1 VKLLWIIKEKEMRK
15 KVLITVMVLVGLLGS
30 SLCAG
35 EDEVLVKITE
45 DIPYLYVNH
54 MGQKVKVARIQD
66 TTNRLTD
73 DYTKTSRSCPPFC
86 IHPTQVNKNIKTIA
100 EVEMANF
107 LKEKVNSGKGLV
119 IDARLKSWYEL
130 ETIPSAINIPYS
142 VMESGDKKMISKVFR
157 LLGMKVAKDGSWD
170 FSKAKELAI
179 FCNGVWCDQSH
190 RLIDGMLKYGYP
202 AEKMYYYRSGF
213 QGWKLLGLTTVVQK
227 ENVK

>member
-1 VKLLWIIKEKEMRK
+1 ML
-15 KVLITVMVLVGLLGS
+15 TAGLLAGS
-30 SLCAG
+30 LQAAEES
-35 EDEVLVKITE
+35 EVLVKITE

-73 DYTKTSRSCPPFC
+73 DYTKTSRACPPFC
-86 IHPTQVNKNIKTIA
+86 IHPTKVNPKIQTIA
-100 EVEMANF
+100 EVELTHF

-130 ETIPSAINIPYS
+130 ETIPSAVNIPYP
-142 VMESGDKKMISKVFR
+142 VMESGDKKTAQKVFR
-157 LLGMKVAKDGSWD
+157 LLGMKIKKDGTWD
-170 FSKAKELAI
+170 FSGAKELAV

-190 RLIDGMLKYGYP
+190 RLIEGLLKYGYP
-202 AEKMYYYRSGF
+202 AEKIYYYRSGF